1 MSECPSHTHIY
12 INKHALTHSVRFCKG
27 DVFLVTNADDTE
39 WWQAKKIDAV
49 QAIRQRPVAQSSFR
63 PVAGR
68 NERNCARQRRYLYN
82 NFVSHTH
89 THTHTLSSFLS
100 SHFRYFSVPF

>member
-39 WWQAKKIDAV
+39 WWQAKKIDAGASNPSTTCRTV
-49 QAIRQRPVAQSSFR
+49 VIPSS
-63 PVAGR
+63 GWQ
-68 NERNCARQRRYLYN
+68 ERKELRKAKKVFIQQLC
-82 NFVSHTH
+82 FTH
-89 THTHTLSSFLS
+89 THTHTL
-100 SHFRYFSVPF
+100 